1 MNDDY
6 CPGIELEISDPIIP
20 FRETI
25 LNKRLTNK
33 IKKNK
38 QENYE
43 EGQTSSES
51 EDEKTI
57 LEKADKK

>member
-57 LEKADKK
+57 LQKADKT

>member
-6 CPGIELEISDPIIP
+6 CPGVELEISDPIIP

-25 LNKRLTNK
+25 LYKRLTNK

-57 LEKADKK
+57 LQKADKK

>member
-6 CPGIELEISDPIIP
+6 CPGVELEISDPIIP

-25 LNKRLTNK
+25 LYKRLTNK

-43 EGQTSSES
+43 EG
-51 EDEKTI
+51 
-57 LEKADKK
+57 

>member
-1 MNDDY
+1 LNDDY

-57 LEKADKK
+57 LQKADKT

>member
-1 MNDDY
+1 MVSARSSGVLQIKVLQKWVENE
-6 CPGIELEISDPIIP
+6 GID
-20 FRETI
+20 
-25 LNKRLTNK
+25 NK

-57 LEKADKK
+57 LQKADKT